1 MKAMAVDV
9 RSLFHP
15 HRVIKHRSTWSEPPR
30 KVPCNTA
37 TDAPLLGNGDL
48 GVCIGGPPED
58 QGYWIAKNDFWKMR
72 SRHDSTGVRMFGI
85 LRVSVPRLQG
95 ASYHVEQV
103 LHSAVT
109 LSRFSTGSAT
119 LHARSWVAATA
130 NVLVVELEARDLPMR
145 VVVSL
150 EPGTSADSQSASG
163 RNGEISWARRGFGQD
178 VDIPVDAACAIR
190 VVGANASAFELQ
202 PGRTVRLV
210 LAMATSF
217 ESPDCMRSA
226 TELAVRHAGDLD
238 RLWMEH
244 AAWWERFW
252 NQSEV
257 GIDDPVIEQRYYL
270 SKYAMASASRNMD
283 FPPSIFGTWVTTD
296 DPAWF
301 GDYHLNYN
309 HQAPYYGLYSSNHI
323 EQADP
328 ADSPCLAFMERG
340 QWYASNLQGCR
351 GVYYPVGIGP
361 RGIETT
367 RANPPRIPWQTDGQG
382 LFHGQKSNAAYCA
395 VNMAMRWY
403 HTYDLAYAR
412 RVYPFV
418 RAVADFWTDYMD
430 KEGERYVIRN
440 DSIHEGSG
448 NDFNPILSL
457 GLVRMTLRLVLDMSA
472 ALAMDQ
478 DQRELWRHML
488 AHISEFPVQVR
499 DGKTVFRYSEQ
510 GMDWCDGNT
519 LGIQHIFPAG
529 EIGLESAPQLLAV
542 ARNTLAAM
550 PRWQDPNGMSSI
562 YPAAVR
568 LGWDP
573 LCILREMKSMIG
585 SIGLANGF
593 IRDNPHGIENC
604 SIVPATINEM
614 LCTAHQRVLR
624 VFKVWPRETD
634 ASFRDLRVPGAFLVS
649 GELRDGEVAPIDI
662 CSEQGQPCTVENPW
676 PTRQVQVWRDGQA
689 AEKVMGERLDL
700 LTRPGEQLRLSPCT
714 GR

>member
-1 MKAMAVDV
+1 MTRY
-9 RSLFHP
+9 RSLL
-15 HRVIKHRSTWSEPPR
+15 SEPPR
-30 KVPCNTA
+30 KIPCTTA

-48 GVCIGGPPED
+48 GVCIGGPPEH

-72 SRHDSTGVRMFGI
+72 SRHDSTGVRMFGT
-85 LRVSVPRLQG
+85 LRVSVPSLQG
-95 ASYHVEQV
+95 SSYHVEQEFQ
-103 LHSAVT
+103 SAVT

-130 NVLVVELEARDLPMR
+130 NVLVVELEARDVPMR

-150 EPGTSADSQSASG
+150 EPGTSADSKSASG
-163 RNGEISWARRGFGQD
+163 RNGEISWARRGFDQG
-178 VDIPVDAACAIR
+178 VDLSVDAVCALK
-190 VVGANASAFELQ
+190 VVGANASAFDLR

-217 ESPDCMRSA
+217 EASDCLRSA
-226 TELAVRHAGDLD
+226 TELVVRHADHLD
-238 RLWMEH
+238 RLWREH
-244 AAWWERFW
+244 AAWWDRYW

-257 GIDDPVIEQRYYL
+257 GIGDPVIEQRYYL
-270 SKYAMASASRNMD
+270 SNYVMASASRNLD

-328 ADSPCLAFMERG
+328 ADSPCIAFMDRG
-340 QWYASNLQGCR
+340 QWYARSLQGCR

-361 RGIETT
+361 KGIETT
-367 RANPPRIPWQTDGQG
+367 RVNPPRFPWHSAFAWQTDGQG

-403 HTYDLAYAR
+403 HTYDLAYAH

-430 KEGERYVIRN
+430 KDGARYVIRN

-448 NDFNPILSL
+448 HDFNPILSL
-457 GLVRMTLRLVLDMSA
+457 GLVRMTLRLVLEMSE

-478 DQRELWRHML
+478 DQQDLWRHML
-488 AHISEFPVQVR
+488 SHISEFPVQVR
-499 DGKTVFRYSEQ
+499 DGKPVFRYAEQ

-519 LGIQHIFPAG
+519 LGLQHIYPAG
-529 EIGLESAPQLLAV
+529 EIGLDSPPNLLAV
-542 ARNTLAAM
+542 ARNTLEAM
-550 PRWQDPNGMSSI
+550 PRWRDHNGMSSM

-573 LCILREMKSMIG
+573 LCILREMRSMIE
-585 SIGLANGF
+585 SIGLPNGF
-593 IRDNPHGIENC
+593 TRDNPHGIENC

-624 VFKVWPRETD
+624 VFKVWPREND
-634 ASFRDLRVPGAFLVS
+634 ASFRDLRVHGAFLVS
-649 GELRDGEVAPIDI
+649 GELCSGEVAPLDI
-662 CSEQGQPCTVENPW
+662 RSEQGQPCTVENPW
-676 PTRQVQVWRDGQA
+676 RVRQAQVWRDGQP
-689 AEKVMGERLDL
+689 AERVVGERFTL
-700 LTRPGEQLRLSPCT
+700 LTRPGEHLRLAPCCD
-714 GR
+714 R